1 MNRPKSELLKISPW
15 LLGLTLILVLAGAFY
30 ILESGKEAKV
40 KPIMT
45 PLGSGIGDEKK

>member
-1 MNRPKSELLKISPW
+1 MNQPKTELLKISPW

-45 PLGSGIGDEKK
+45 PLGSGVDGIK